1 MLFFQSVN
9 MHAMCHA
16 LIKRRPSVLCHPVE
30 DHLGLTLTVELEPPW
45 RELLRWIK
53 LIVTVSNRTSTEHL
67 YFFSLF
73 FSIVTEANFILSNFF
88 RFPNL
93 VVSRRVG
100 FDNSLSSVISN
111 YFSLMSLVT
120 NLHKF
125 LNQQHKLL
133 IWGRGLSGFAN
144 FIDECSQCD
153 FSLPHSCFL
162 DVMQRSRCVT
172 SKKRLRGK
180 LVWLLLHKFWSHF
193 GIFGVKYHNEKSHF
207 QTFQHVVLAC
217 IHYHDGYTK

>member
-1 MLFFQSVN
+1 MAIVWSLLHLFSCLCFVLFCQSVN

-16 LIKRRPSVLCHPVE
+16 LIKCRPSVLCHPVE
-30 DHLGLTLTVELEPPW
+30 DHLGLTLTVELAPPW

-53 LIVTVSNRTSTEHL
+53 LIVTVSNSTSTEHL
-67 YFFSLF
+67 YFFPLF

-100 FDNSLSSVISN
+100 FDNSLSFVISN

-125 LNQQHKLL
+125 LNQQRKLL
-133 IWGRGLSGFAN
+133 IWGRG
-144 FIDECSQCD
+144 Q
-153 FSLPHSCFL
+153 
-162 DVMQRSRCVT
+162 
-172 SKKRLRGK
+172 
-180 LVWLLLHKFWSHF
+180 LVYWC
-193 GIFGVKYHNEKSHF
+193 IF
-207 QTFQHVVLAC
+207 
-217 IHYHDGYTK
+217 